1 MTAHDDELFV
11 RMSAMELR
19 IRQLETELA
28 RTREY
33 AERISLRAHAHLRLY
48 AFPNSRLPDD
58 TLDSLLDQ
66 RANKRVA
73 DTTVL
78 LDMSRVWQV

>member
-73 DTTVL
+73 DMAVL
-78 LDMSRVWQV
+78 LDMSRVWKV